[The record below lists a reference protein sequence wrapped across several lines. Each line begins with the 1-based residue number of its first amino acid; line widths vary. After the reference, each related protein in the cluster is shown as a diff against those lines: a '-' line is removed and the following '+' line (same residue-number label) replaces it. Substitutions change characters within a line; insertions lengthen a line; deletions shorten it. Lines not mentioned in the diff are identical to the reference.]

1 MTYPLDFFQEDAF
14 ISTTPNGKN
23 RCFYMSLSLRNKGNI
38 TISQTN
44 IDSDMHNAAWYILF
58 K

>member
-23 RCFYMSLSLRNKGNI
+23 RCFYMSLSLRNKENI
-38 TISQTN
+38 TISQPN
-44 IDSDMHNAAWYILF
+44 IDSDMRNAAWYIV
-58 K
+58 